1 MILAIILMGTPK
13 LFRYL
18 FFSDYGR
25 KPRHK
30 TRIERAYMDGSKR
43 FLLVNKDIIAPTSIT
58 VDAVNKRIFWTDS
71 RLDHIQTV
79 DFSGRFRYTCN
90 SIRNLLGVEESSSS
104 LWICLINRGE
114 NQLVVQFFQRSV
126 GK

>member
-1 MILAIILMGTPK
+1 MHVRVFLTIILMLTLK
-13 LFRYL
+13 LFRYM

-43 FLLVNKDIIAPTSIT
+43 FLLVNTDIIAPTSIT

-79 DFSGRFRYTCN
+79 DYGGRFR
-90 SIRNLLGVEESSSS
+90 
-104 LWICLINRGE
+104 
-114 NQLVVQFFQRSV
+114 
-126 GK
+126 

>member
-1 MILAIILMGTPK
+1 MKLAIILIGTSK

-58 VDAVNKRIFWTDS
+58 VDAINKRIFWTDS

-79 DFSGRFRYTCN
+79 DFSGRFRYMY
-90 SIRNLLGVEESSSS
+90 
-104 LWICLINRGE
+104 
-114 NQLVVQFFQRSV
+114 QQ
-126 GK
+126 